1 MWSVL
6 TACSYSSVH
15 VMLDETVSHF
25 STNNELMMCEVLE
38 FGGYYFD
45 DEQSLIYEPL
55 PIYP

>member
-1 MWSVL
+1 MWPVL

-25 STNNELMMCEVLE
+25 STNELMMCEVLE